1 MPKEEKEEEDRD
13 TEASVTE
20 KAEEEEKRKIA
31 LEEAISKGKLMRA
44 HTKDQRH

>member
-1 MPKEEKEEEDRD
+1 MPKEDKEEDDRD
-13 TEASVTE
+13 TEASGIE

-44 HTKDQRH
+44 QTKEERH